1 MNTIQ
6 PNHPEKKKID
16 ILIEQVDRFTQ
27 RTAETEL
34 WGDRVNASLD
44 RANATLDRVDE
55 SMERISVIIEQQ
67 AIVATRQAQSIAQ
80 LIALLGQNLP

>member
-34 WGDRVNASLD
+34 GGDRMNAALD
-44 RANATLDRVDE
+44 RVNATLDRVDK
-55 SMERISVIIEQQ
+55 SMEQISVVIEQQ
-67 AIVATRQAQSIAQ
+67 AIVVAQ
-80 LIALLGQNLP
+80 